1 MTNEAN
7 GINSPQ
13 EAEELER
20 VRQII
25 LGSSARQPRQA
36 EVDRLR
42 EILFGPQMEEYART
56 FSDLRR
62 QIEHLTEDV
71 RQLQDR
77 LGEVEKTIQ
86 RRFDALDIETRRL
99 NDDLRR
105 EIERQRAREALLQ
118 QIASQSRQHEAA
130 INSLGE
136 GVSELRRV
144 QNHHD
149 LEIRS
154 GRAGLAETR
163 DLLEQRTQ
171 SLRRELRNTE
181 DALRTELRRI
191 ADRLDNQKTDRKALA
206 SMLIEIATRLETGS
220 TVAGLLDGLSATKE
234 DS

>member
-1 MTNEAN
+1 MINEAN
-7 GINSPQ
+7 GISNPD

-25 LGSSARQPRQA
+25 LGTGTRQPRQA

-42 EILFGPQMEEYART
+42 DIIFGPQMEEYARA
-56 FSDLRR
+56 FSDIRR
-62 QIEHLTEDV
+62 QIEHLTDDV

-77 LGEVEKTIQ
+77 LAEVEKAMV
-86 RRFDALDIETRRL
+86 RRFDALDNETRRI
-99 NDDLRR
+99 NDELRR
-105 EIERQRAREALLQ
+105 EVERSRAREALLQ
-118 QIASQSRQHEAA
+118 QVSAQLRQHEAA
-130 INSLGE
+130 LNGLSD

-144 QNHHD
+144 QGHHD

-171 SLRRELRNTE
+171 ALRREIRSAEDVLRS
-181 DALRTELRRI
+181 ELRRI

-220 TVAGLLDGLSATKE
+220 PIAGLLDGLSSAK
-234 DS
+234 DD

>member
-1 MTNEAN
+1 MSDAN
-7 GINSPQ
+7 GTPE

-25 LGSSARQPRQA
+25 LGSSTRQPRQA

-42 EILFGPQMEEYART
+42 DILFGPQMEEYARA

-62 QIEHLTEDV
+62 QIEHLNDDV

-77 LGEVEKTIQ
+77 LSEVEKAML
-86 RRFDALDIETRRL
+86 RRFDALDVEARRL
-99 NDDLRR
+99 NDELRR
-105 EIERQRAREALLQ
+105 ETERARAREALLQ
-118 QIASQSRQHEAA
+118 QVSAQVRQHEAA
-130 INSLGE
+130 LNGLGD

-144 QNHHD
+144 QGHHD

-154 GRAGLAETR
+154 SRANLAETR

-171 SLRRELRNTE
+171 TLRRELRSAE

-220 TVAGLLDGLSATKE
+220 PVAGLLEGLSSAK
-234 DS
+234 DD

>member
-1 MTNEAN
+1 MNDAN
-7 GINSPQ
+7 GMNTPE

-25 LGSSARQPRQA
+25 LGTSTRQPRQA

-42 EILFGPQMEEYART
+42 DILFGPQMEEYARA
-56 FSDLRR
+56 FSDVRR
-62 QIEHLTEDV
+62 QIERLNDDV

-77 LGEVEKTIQ
+77 LSEVEKAML
-86 RRFDALDIETRRL
+86 RRFDSLDVEMRRL
-99 NDDLRR
+99 NDELRR
-105 EIERQRAREALLQ
+105 EIERARSREALLQ
-118 QIASQSRQHEAA
+118 QVSAQVRQHEAA
-130 INSLGE
+130 LNGLGD

-144 QNHHD
+144 QSHHD

-154 GRAGLAETR
+154 GRANLAETR

-171 SLRRELRNTE
+171 TLRRELRSAE

-220 TVAGLLDGLSATKE
+220 PVAGLLEGLTSAKDE
-234 DS
+234 S

>member
-1 MTNEAN
+1 MINDADRL
-7 GINSPQ
+7 NSPD

-25 LGSSARQPRQA
+25 LGTSARQPRQA

-42 EILFGPQMEEYART
+42 DIIFGPQMEEYARS

-62 QIEHLTEDV
+62 MIEHLNEDV

-77 LGEVEKTIQ
+77 LGEIEKAML
-86 RRFDALDIETRRL
+86 RRFDALDVETRRL
-99 NDDLRR
+99 NDELRR
-105 EIERQRAREALLQ
+105 EVERARARESLLQ
-118 QIASQSRQHEAA
+118 QVAAQVRQHEAA
-130 INSLGE
+130 LNGLGD

-144 QNHHD
+144 QGHHD

-154 GRAGLAETR
+154 SRAGLAEAR

-171 SLRRELRNTE
+171 ALRREIRSTE
-181 DALRTELRRI
+181 DSLRTELRRI

-220 TVAGLLDGLSATKE
+220 TVAGLLEGLASAKD

>member
-1 MTNEAN
+1 MTNDVS
-7 GINSPQ
+7 GISNSE

-25 LGSSARQPRQA
+25 LGTSTRQPRQA

-42 EILFGPQMEEYART
+42 DIIFGPQMEEYARA
-56 FSDLRR
+56 FSDIRR
-62 QIEHLTEDV
+62 QIEHLNDDV

-77 LGEVEKTIQ
+77 LGEVEKAML
-86 RRFDALDIETRRL
+86 RRFDALDVETRRL
-99 NDDLRR
+99 NDELRR
-105 EIERQRAREALLQ
+105 EIERARARESILQ
-118 QIASQSRQHEAA
+118 QVSAQVRQHEAA
-130 INSLGE
+130 LNGLGD

-149 LEIRS
+149 LEIRTN
-154 GRAGLAETR
+154 RAGLAETR
-163 DLLEQRTQ
+163 DLLEQRAQ
-171 SLRRELRNTE
+171 ALRRELRSAE

-220 TVAGLLDGLSATKE
+220 TVAGLLDGLTSAKDE
-234 DS
+234 

>member
-1 MTNEAN
+1 MINEAN
-7 GINSPQ
+7 GINNPD

-25 LGSSARQPRQA
+25 LGTGTRQPRQA

-42 EILFGPQMEEYART
+42 DIIFGPQMEEYARA
-56 FSDLRR
+56 FSDIRR
-62 QIEHLTEDV
+62 QIEHLTNDV

-77 LGEVEKTIQ
+77 LAEVEKAMV
-86 RRFDALDIETRRL
+86 RRFDTLDNETRRI
-99 NDDLRR
+99 NDELRR
-105 EIERQRAREALLQ
+105 EVERARAREALLQ
-118 QIASQSRQHEAA
+118 QVSAQLRQHEAA
-130 INSLGE
+130 LNGLSD

-144 QNHHD
+144 QGHHD

-171 SLRRELRNTE
+171 ALRREIRSAEDVLRS
-181 DALRTELRRI
+181 ELRRI

-220 TVAGLLDGLSATKE
+220 PIAGLLDGLSSAK
-234 DS
+234 DD